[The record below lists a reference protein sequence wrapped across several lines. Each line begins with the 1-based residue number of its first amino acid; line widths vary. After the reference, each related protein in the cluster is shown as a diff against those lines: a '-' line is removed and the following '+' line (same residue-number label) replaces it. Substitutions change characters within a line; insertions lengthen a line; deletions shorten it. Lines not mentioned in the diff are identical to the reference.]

1 MEVIIRDAVA
11 DDLAAINDIYNAYIV
26 GSHVSF
32 DMEPWDM
39 ARRSRWWDHYGSGG
53 RYRVLVAEAAGAV
66 VGMAFSGPYRPKAA
80 YDTSVETTVAL
91 APTSVGRG
99 VGRRLFGALLAE
111 LQAAGVHRAYSI
123 VALPNDASVAL
134 HHRLGYRTVGVCDEV
149 GFKLGRYWSTMLL
162 EKRFDD

>member
-1 MEVIIRDAVA
+1 M
-11 DDLAAINDIYNAYIV
+11 
-26 GSHVSF
+26 
-32 DMEPWDM
+32 
-39 ARRSRWWDHYGSGG
+39 
-53 RYRVLVAEAAGAV
+53 AEAGGAV
-66 VGMAFSGPYRPKAA
+66 VGVAFSGPYRPKAA

-134 HHRLGYRTVGVCDEV
+134 HHRLGYRTVGV
-149 GFKLGRYWSTMLL
+149 
-162 EKRFDD
+162 

>member
-1 MEVIIRDAVA
+1 MEVTNRDAVA

-39 ARRSRWWDHYGSGG
+39 ANRSRWWDRYGSRWPISGSRGRGRGCRRGSGVQRSVPAQGRLRHFGRDDGG
-53 RYRVLVAEAAGAV
+53 A
-66 VGMAFSGPYRPKAA
+66 
-80 YDTSVETTVAL
+80 

-134 HHRLGYRTVGVCDEV
+134 HRRLGYRTVGVCEEV

>member
-1 MEVIIRDAVA
+1 MEITIRDAVI
-11 DDLAAINDIYNAYIV
+11 DDLAAINDIYNAHIV

-32 DMEPWDM
+32 DTQPWDM
-39 ARRSRWWDHYGSGG
+39 ATRSGWWSRYGSGG
-53 RYRVLVAEAAGAV
+53 RYQVLVAQADGAV
-66 VGMAFSGPYRPKAA
+66 VGVAFSGPYRPKAA

-91 APTSVGRG
+91 APAFVGRG
-99 VGRRLFGALLAE
+99 VGRQLFAALLAR
-111 LQAAGVHRAYSI
+111 LQAAGVHRAYSV

-134 HHRLGYRTVGVCDEV
+134 HHRLGYRTVGVQDEV